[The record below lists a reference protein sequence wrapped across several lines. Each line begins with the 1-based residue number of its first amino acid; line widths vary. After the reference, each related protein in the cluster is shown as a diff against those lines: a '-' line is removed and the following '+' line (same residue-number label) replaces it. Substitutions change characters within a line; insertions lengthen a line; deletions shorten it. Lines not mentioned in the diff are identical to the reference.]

1 MRPDHR
7 RARRP
12 PRVLTEELLR
22 DYLERFMKHVEVDE
36 VGGDGVAQDQR
47 LPTNHVEVDDEEYA
61 KQGFVDVFQVGR
73 NLLSPN
79 SAPMQ
84 PIYNVDHNY

>member
-22 DYLERFMKHVEVDE
+22 DYLERFMKHVEVD
-36 VGGDGVAQDQR
+36 
-47 LPTNHVEVDDEEYA
+47 DEEYA

-73 NLLSPN
+73 NLLSPELRPN
-79 SAPMQ
+79 ATNLQ
-84 PIYNVDHNY
+84 RRLQLLT

>member
-1 MRPDHR
+1 M
-7 RARRP
+7 
-12 PRVLTEELLR
+12 LTEELLR
-22 DYLERFMKHVEVDE
+22 DYLERFMTHVEVDE

-47 LPTNHVEVDDEEYA
+47 LPTN
-61 KQGFVDVFQVGR
+61 
-73 NLLSPN
+73 LSPN

>member
-1 MRPDHR
+1 MDSVEFDRIAKDRCQMRPDHR

-22 DYLERFMKHVEVDE
+22 DYLERFMK
-36 VGGDGVAQDQR
+36 
-47 LPTNHVEVDDEEYA
+47 HVEVDDEEYA

>member
-22 DYLERFMKHVEVDE
+22 DYLERFMKYVK
-36 VGGDGVAQDQR
+36 
-47 LPTNHVEVDDEEYA
+47 VDDEEYA
-61 KQGFVDVFQVGR
+61 KRGFVDVGPGC
-73 NLLSPN
+73 LSTEGP
-79 SAPMQ
+79 
-84 PIYNVDHNY
+84 